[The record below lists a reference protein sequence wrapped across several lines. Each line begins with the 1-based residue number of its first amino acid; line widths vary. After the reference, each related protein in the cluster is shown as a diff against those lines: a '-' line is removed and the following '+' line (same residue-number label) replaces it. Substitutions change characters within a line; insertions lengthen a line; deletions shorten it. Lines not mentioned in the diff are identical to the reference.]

1 MDLRV
6 DTNKMD
12 RSLRRYNSINLQLGQ
27 VVDEL
32 REKQNEIKEL
42 NK

>member
-12 RSLRRYNSINLQLGQ
+12 RSLKRYNRINANLGL

-32 REKQNEIKEL
+32 K